1 MEIPVKP
8 WQRPSAAVLALHAR
22 ARRLR
27 ELVEMQT
34 AVKNRQRAAGLST
47 AIRAVVRRDLARSLR
62 AQERAIQRLTQQSRK
77 LIAQDPQLTERFE
90 LLDSVPG
97 IGETSAVQ
105 LLGVWGVLAPDLDV
119 RQWVAY
125 AGLDPREYTSGTSGH
140 KKPRISKA
148 GNKHRRHAF
157 CMPALVAVLHDPHWR
172 AFSQHLVTKGKV
184 KMQALVAVMRKL
196 LHAIHAMFKSHQPYD
211 GSKVFRLIPAPA

>member
-62 AQERAIQRLTQQSRK
+62 AQERAIQRLTQQSR
-77 LIAQDPQLTERFE
+77 A
-90 LLDSVPG
+90 S
-97 IGETSAVQ
+97 S
-105 LLGVWGVLAPDLDV
+105 
-119 RQWVAY
+119 
-125 AGLDPREYTSGTSGH
+125 S
-140 KKPRISKA
+140 PRIPK
-148 GNKHRRHAF
+148 
-157 CMPALVAVLHDPHWR
+157 
-172 AFSQHLVTKGKV
+172 
-184 KMQALVAVMRKL
+184 
-196 LHAIHAMFKSHQPYD
+196 
-211 GSKVFRLIPAPA
+211 